1 MYDAVGF
8 VTLPSSLNKTVE
20 QGVAVFHC
28 QHNSCDGIT
37 WRVNGTST
45 TSLNARTQVIPLGD
59 RGFRSSLSI
68 ATLPDF
74 NNTTIECGAV
84 FFDGSP
90 LQFTPSMTLLI
101 QGTSSRYYNYLS

>member
-1 MYDAVGF
+1 MNIAIGF
-8 VTLPSSLNKTVE
+8 VMTPFSLNKTVE

-28 QHNSCDGIT
+28 QHNSSDGIT
-37 WRVNGTST
+37 WRVNGIST
-45 TSLNARTQVIPLGD
+45 ASPNVTTQVIRLGD
-59 RGFRSSLSI
+59 RRFRSSLSI

-90 LQFTPSMTLLI
+90 LQFTPPVTLLI
-101 QGTSSRYYNYLS
+101 QGTSSRY